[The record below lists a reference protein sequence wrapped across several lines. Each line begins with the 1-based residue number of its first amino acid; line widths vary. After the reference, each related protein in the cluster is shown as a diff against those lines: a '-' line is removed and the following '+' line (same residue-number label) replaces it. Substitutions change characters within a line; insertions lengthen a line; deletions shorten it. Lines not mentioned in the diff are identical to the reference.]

1 MGNYTLYNATRP
13 SNADPQ
19 STPDC
24 AEWYTVV
31 AGDGCASIETEF
43 GLTSSQFLQLNP
55 GVGSDCTT
63 LQIGVRSDWY
73 RDVKR
78 CLAHNACSQLL
89 CLINIPAL
97 GVHRPPR

>member
-24 AEWYTVV
+24 AHWYTVV
-31 AGDGCASIETEF
+31 AGDGCASIESEF
-43 GLTSSQFLQLNP
+43 GLTSSQFLQMNP

-63 LQIGVRSDWY
+63 LQIGVRYDLSWNA
-73 RDVKR
+73 R
-78 CLAHNACSQLL
+78 CILSN
-89 CLINIPAL
+89 
-97 GVHRPPR
+97 